1 MAPGEIAGCRGING
15 PEPSAALDKVTVSLA
30 GRGAEAQPSYPASR
44 ATLDTVRIVDV
55 ARADARALARIKGQS
70 TVSLV
75 IPAKNEVG
83 RVGNVVGIAH
93 AELVARTG
101 LVDEILV
108 VDDGSVDAT
117 PEEAAAA
124 GARVVRAADVLP
136 EVGPGTGKGEALW
149 KGLAASIGDL
159 VVYCDADLVDF
170 DPRIIAQ
177 LVAPLLTEPAT
188 QFVKGFYKRPLD
200 GVMGEGG
207 RVTELLARPLIATFL
222 PHLASVYQPLVG
234 EYAGRRSALE
244 RIPYVQGYGVDLAML
259 CDLTELYGLD
269 ALVQVDLGI
278 RYHRN
283 RSLRDLGPQAV
294 AVLQSALTRSGRDL
308 PLDLAVDLLR
318 PDQPVRQI
326 RHTERPPLATVPGY
340 HALARP

>member
-1 MAPGEIAGCRGING
+1 M
-15 PEPSAALDKVTVSLA
+15 
-30 GRGAEAQPSYPASR
+30 
-44 ATLDTVRIVDV
+44 RIVDV
-55 ARADARALARIKGQS
+55 SRADARALARIKGES
-70 TVSLV
+70 TISLV

-93 AELVARTG
+93 AALVSDSN
-101 LVDEILV
+101 LVDEIVV
-108 VDDGSVDAT
+108 VDDGSIDAT
-117 PEEAAAA
+117 GEEATQA
-124 GARVVRAADVLP
+124 GARVVRACDVLP
-136 EVGPGTGKGEALW
+136 GMGPGTGKGEALW

-170 DPRIIAQ
+170 DPRVVAQ
-177 LVAPLLTEPAT
+177 LVAPLLTEPET
-188 QFVKGFYKRPLD
+188 VFVKGFYDRPLD

-207 RVTELLARPLIATFL
+207 RVTELLARPLISAFL

-259 CDLTELYGLD
+259 SDLNDMFGLP
-269 ALVQVDLGI
+269 ALVQVDLGV

-294 AVLQSALTRSGRDL
+294 SVLQAALTRSGRDM

-318 PDQPVRQI
+318 PDQPVRHI
-326 RHTERPPLATVPGY
+326 RHSERPPLATVAEY
-340 HALARP
+340 RSLSRP